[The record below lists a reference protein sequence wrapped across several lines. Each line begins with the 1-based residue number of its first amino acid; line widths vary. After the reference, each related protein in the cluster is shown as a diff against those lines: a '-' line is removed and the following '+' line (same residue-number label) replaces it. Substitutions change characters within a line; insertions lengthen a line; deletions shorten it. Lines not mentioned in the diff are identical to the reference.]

1 MLNRFRIWWLL
12 LALSAF
18 PLAVRAA
25 GTNEFATALTNYQAG
40 HYELATQAWA
50 ADLARH
56 PSAEAWLNYGL
67 AAWQAGRPGVAV
79 LAWERA
85 RWINPYDTAS
95 TVALRFAEGQGMAY
109 PIHLTWTESFSLWL
123 PADAWGWLAGAS
135 FWLVVILVVVPRVGH
150 WTRRTGR
157 AVAVALLAGIF
168 LLTLPGLQGVHSRSR
183 LAVVLTPEVALRQ
196 TPTATAQTL
205 ERLAAGDLVRAEKWH
220 GDYCL
225 VRTANDASGWVSRR
239 QIQFIA
245 DLAVPA
251 WSAGDAHPN

>member
-1 MLNRFRIWWLL
+1 MLNRVRVWGLLVAWLI
-12 LALSAF
+12 F

-25 GTNEFATALTNYQAG
+25 GTNQFAVGLTNYQAA
-40 HYELATQAWA
+40 HYDMAAQAWA

-67 AAWQAGRPGVAV
+67 AAWQAGHPGVAV

-85 RWINPYDTAS
+85 RWINPYDSAS
-95 TVALRFAEGQGMAY
+95 VVALRFAEGQGMAY

-135 FWLVVILVVVPRVGH
+135 FWLVVLLVVVPRVGQ
-150 WTRRTGR
+150 WPRSTGR
-157 AVAVALLAGIF
+157 AVVVALLAGIF
-168 LLTLPGLQGVHSRSR
+168 LLTLPGLHGVHSRAH
-183 LAVVLTPEVALRQ
+183 LAVVISPEVALRQ

-205 ERLAAGDLVRAEKWH
+205 ERLAAGDFVRSVAWH

-225 VRTANDASGWVSRR
+225 VRTANDANGWVSRK
-239 QIQFIA
+239 QIQFIT

-251 WSAGDAHPN
+251 WPANNSHP